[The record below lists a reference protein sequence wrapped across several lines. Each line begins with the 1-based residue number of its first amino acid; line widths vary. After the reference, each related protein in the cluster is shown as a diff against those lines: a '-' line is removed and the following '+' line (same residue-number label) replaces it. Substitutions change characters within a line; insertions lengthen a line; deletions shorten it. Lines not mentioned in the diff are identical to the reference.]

1 MLGNR
6 EKNHYLVKELA
17 VFFCMPLLIF
27 IPRCPI
33 PYSVSLGSASE
44 IMES

>member
-6 EKNHYLVKELA
+6 EKNHYLVKA
-17 VFFCMPLLIF
+17 IFFCMPLLIF
-27 IPRCPI
+27 IPCCPI

-44 IMES
+44 IME